1 MCLLVHG
8 HAHAQDRSSASSQ
21 RSADASAAQ
30 ASAASPSV
38 TAPKPIGSTEV
49 AYPPGAQGDS
59 AVMLLVTVNADGTVR
74 CARTASGAPP
84 FDQAAVDAA
93 QTWHFTPARRDGVPV
108 AATIRVQVLFRAPA
122 VREAE
127 PEAAESAPAPPP
139 STTAPGTKPS
149 QHAAPSPS
157 QPQEPLEVTVTG
169 EKRAPMAVSLAR
181 TEVRQLPGT
190 FGDPFRALEILPG
203 VTPLIS
209 GLPFFYVRGAPP
221 GNVGYYLDG
230 IRVPYLYHVAIGP
243 SVVQPAMVDRVDL
256 YPGGY
261 PARYGRYAGGIA
273 VAETTPPEVTAHGEG
288 NLRLIDAGAMV
299 EGGFAGGRGTVLLG
313 GRYSYTAAIISLL
326 AKGVQLDYR
335 DYQARVT
342 YDVGAKDRLSLMAFG
357 AYDLIAQETNGIST
371 IGFGSEFYR
380 GDLRWDHTL
389 GPGSRVRT
397 AVTLGFDQTAI
408 GGERNAQDRLVGA
421 RTELDQL
428 LAPTVHLH
436 AGIDSV
442 LDSYRVTTP
451 LYADPDDPN
460 LRRFS
465 DQFPSRKDLA
475 LGVHGELALEVAP
488 GFVVTPGMR
497 ADYFLSGAA
506 TAVGLD
512 PRLSARIRVVP
523 GLHMVHAFG
532 IAHQPPSFILPIPGL
547 ALGSL
552 ANGLQTAYQA
562 SSGIEWGLVP
572 STLLTANAFNNVFT
586 DITDTLSLPEDR
598 GEDFS
603 QRTHGRAYGL
613 EVFLHRKL
621 TQRIGGF
628 LSYTLSRSTRRLGN
642 DVFPSAF
649 DRTHVCNGAVAYDL
663 GRRWRAGTR
672 LVLYSGAPKRV
683 STAATTNPQAP
694 IGATTTAVSMAADPP
709 RDPFFYRIDL
719 RAEKVLYAEESV
731 HLSFVAEWLN
741 VTMHREVYN
750 GTAIGPVTV
759 PSLGLEG
766 GF

>member
-1 MCLLVHG
+1 
-8 HAHAQDRSSASSQ
+8 
-21 RSADASAAQ
+21 
-30 ASAASPSV
+30 
-38 TAPKPIGSTEV
+38 
-49 AYPPGAQGDS
+49 
-59 AVMLLVTVNADGTVR
+59 MLIVTVNADGTVR
-74 CARTASGAPP
+74 STRATSGAPP
-84 FDQAAVDAA
+84 FDRAAVDAA
-93 QTWHFTPARRDGVPV
+93 QTWHFTPATRDGVPV
-108 AATIRVQVLFRAPA
+108 AATIRVQVLFHAPA

-127 PEAAESAPAPPP
+127 PEPAESAPAPP
-139 STTAPGTKPS
+139 SSSNAEG
-149 QHAAPSPS
+149 AAPSAQAIPNAR

-169 EKRAPMAVSLAR
+169 EKRAPMAVSLTR
-181 TEVRQLPGT
+181 SEVRQLPGT

-203 VTPLIS
+203 VTPIIS

-243 SVVQPAMVDRVDL
+243 SVVQPGMVDRVDL

-273 VAETTPPEVTAHGEG
+273 AAETTPPEVTAHGEG

-299 EGGFAGGRGTVLLG
+299 ESGFAGGRGTVLLG

-326 AKGVQLDYR
+326 AKGIQLDYR

-342 YDVGAKDRLSLMAFG
+342 YDVGSKDRLSLMAFG
-357 AYDLIAQETNGIST
+357 AYDLIAQEVNGIST

-389 GPGSRVRT
+389 GPNSRVRT

-408 GGERNAQDRLVGA
+408 GGERNAQDRMIGV
-421 RTELDQL
+421 RTELAQQL
-428 LAPTVHLH
+428 GPTVHLH
-436 AGIDSV
+436 AGVDSV

-451 LYADPDDPN
+451 LYADPDDPSVE
-460 LRRFS
+460 RFN
-465 DQFPSRKDLA
+465 DLFPARKDLA
-475 LGVHGELALEVAP
+475 LGAHGELALELTP

-497 ADYFLSGAA
+497 VDYFLSGGA

-512 PRLSARIRVVP
+512 PRLSARVQVVP
-523 GLHMVHAFG
+523 HFHIVHAFG
-532 IAHQPPSFILPIPGL
+532 IAHQPPSFILPVPGL

-562 SSGIEWGLVP
+562 SSGIEWGLAR
-572 STLLTANAFNNVFT
+572 STLLTANVFNNVFT
-586 DITDTLSLPEDR
+586 DLTDTLSVPEHR
-598 GEDFS
+598 GENFN
-603 QRTHGRAYGL
+603 QRTQGRAYGL
-613 EVFLHRKL
+613 EFFLHRKL

-642 DVFPSAF
+642 AVFPSAF
-649 DRTHVCNGAVAYDL
+649 DRTHVFNGALAYDL

-683 STAATTNPQAP
+683 TTSAATTNPEAP
-694 IGATTTAVSMAADPP
+694 TGAATTTVSMAENPP

-719 RAEKVLYAEESV
+719 RAEKVLYSEKSV

-741 VTMHREVYN
+741 VTMHNEIYN
-750 GTAIGPVTV
+750 GTTIGPITV

>member
-1 MCLLVHG
+1 
-8 HAHAQDRSSASSQ
+8 
-21 RSADASAAQ
+21 
-30 ASAASPSV
+30 
-38 TAPKPIGSTEV
+38 
-49 AYPPGAQGDS
+49 
-59 AVMLLVTVNADGTVR
+59 MLLVTVNSDGTVR
-74 CARTASGAPP
+74 SARAASGAPP
-84 FDQAAVDAA
+84 FDRAAAA
-93 QTWHFTPARRDGVPV
+93 AARTWRFTPATRDGVPV
-108 AATIRVQVLFRAPA
+108 AATIRVQVLFRPPV
-122 VREAE
+122 VRGSE
-127 PEAAESAPAPPP
+127 PEPTLSVPSSTSASGATRSPQ
-139 STTAPGTKPS
+139 TAPNPPKP
-149 QHAAPSPS
+149 QA
-157 QPQEPLEVTVTG
+157 PLEVTVIG
-169 EKRAPMAVSLAR
+169 ERRAPMAVSLAR
-181 TEVRQLPGT
+181 AEVRQLPGT

-203 VTPLIS
+203 VTPIIS

-221 GNVGYYLDG
+221 GNVGYTLDG

-273 VAETTPPEVTAHGEG
+273 AAETTPPEVTAHGEG

-299 EGGFAGGRGTVLLG
+299 ETGFAGGRGTVLLG

-326 AKGVQLDYR
+326 AKGVELDYR

-342 YDVGAKDRLSLMAFG
+342 YDLSSRDRLALVAFG
-357 AYDLIAQETNGIST
+357 AYDLIAEERNGIST

-380 GDLRWDHTL
+380 GDLRWDHTV
-389 GPGSRVRT
+389 GPKSRVRT

-408 GGERNAQDRLVGA
+408 GGERNAQDRMVGV
-421 RTELDQL
+421 RTELDEQL
-428 LAPTVHLH
+428 GPSVHLH
-436 AGIDSV
+436 AGADSV
-442 LDSYRVTTP
+442 LDAYRVTTP
-451 LYADPDDPN
+451 PYVDRDDPGIE
-460 LRRFS
+460 RFN
-465 DQFPSRKDLA
+465 DQFPSRDDLG
-475 LGVHGELALEVAP
+475 LGAHGELALEVTP

-497 ADYFLSGAA
+497 VDYYLSGGA

-512 PRLSARIRVVP
+512 PRLSARIRVAP
-523 GLHMVHAFG
+523 AFHIVHAFG

-562 SSGIEWGLVP
+562 SSGIEWGLAP
-572 STLLTANAFNNVFT
+572 STLLTATAFHNVFT
-586 DITDTLSLPEDR
+586 DLTDVLSVPEDR

-603 QRTHGRAYGL
+603 QRTRGRAYGL
-613 EVFLHRKL
+613 EFFLHRRL
-621 TQRIGGF
+621 TQRVGGF

-642 DVFPSAF
+642 SVFPSAF
-649 DRTHVCNGAVAYDL
+649 DRTHVSSGAVAYDL

-683 STAATTNPQAP
+683 TTSAAAANPEAPTGAATT
-694 IGATTTAVSMAADPP
+694 TVSMAEHPP

-719 RAEKVLYAEESV
+719 RAEKMLYQEKSV

-741 VTMHREVYN
+741 VTMHQEMYD
-750 GTAIGPVTV
+750 GTAMGPITV